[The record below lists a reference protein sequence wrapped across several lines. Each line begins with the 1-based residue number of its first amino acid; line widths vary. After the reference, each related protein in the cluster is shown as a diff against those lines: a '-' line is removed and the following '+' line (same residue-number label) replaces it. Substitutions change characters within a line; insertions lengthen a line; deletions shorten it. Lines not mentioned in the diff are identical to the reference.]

1 VTASNYTPR
10 CVVPECSTLVAV
22 ESSACAAHQER
33 AVGMTLKRALQILLE
48 AAEDSLDEYGNCE
61 CCAIEHRARVRA
73 AQEVAK
79 AWLAKD
85 K

>member
-1 VTASNYTPR
+1 
-10 CVVPECSTLVAV
+10 
-22 ESSACAAHQER
+22 
-33 AVGMTLKRALQILLE
+33 MTLKRALQILLE